1 MTFLGLMVHNVST
14 RVVRSALT
22 AFAVAIGVMTVVT
35 LGLVTTDRTL
45 TIEAGRL
52 NRRRAGLVPRL
63 ACIAT
68 PSSE

>member
-14 RVVRSALT
+14 RVVRGALT

-35 LGLVTTDRTL
+35 LGLVTTDRIL

-52 NRRRAGLVPRL
+52 NPSAPRSRP
-63 ACIAT
+63 AT
-68 PSSE
+68 RVHRYASPE